1 MSGAR
6 GADVADQPPAA
17 AAEALDTNYG
27 ETGFAKRLGF
37 GARPALLLIDL
48 VEAYFRDGSPLY
60 HAEYRPVLRSALRIR
75 EAAHTAG
82 IPVIVTRVEYHKG
95 GIDGGVFFLKAR
107 LPLLC
112 FEAGNPLGDFPAGL
126 TIGANDVVLTKK
138 YPSAFF
144 ASPLAAMLSARS
156 IDTVLITG
164 VSTSGCVRATAVDAC
179 SSGFRP
185 MVVREAVGD
194 RHPAPHEANLF
205 DINAKYGDVVSEA
218 ETLQYLATLPA
229 R

>member
-1 MSGAR
+1 MKIETMDS
-6 GADVADQPPAA
+6 
-17 AAEALDTNYG
+17 LDSNYSA
-27 ETGFAKRLGF
+27 TGFSNRLGF
-37 GARPALLLIDL
+37 GKKPALLVIDL

-60 HAEYRPVLRSALRIR
+60 HPDYEPVLRSALRIR
-75 EAAHTAG
+75 DAAHKAK
-82 IPVIVTRVEYHKG
+82 IPVIVTRIEFHKG

-112 FEAGNPLGDFPAGL
+112 FEAGNPLGDFPRGL
-126 TIGANDVVLTKK
+126 KIGPDDVILTKK

-144 ASPLAAMLSARS
+144 SSPLAAMLTARG

-218 ETLQYLATLPA
+218 ETLEYLAALPV

>member
-1 MSGAR
+1 MNSVR
-6 GADVADQPPAA
+6 GADVIDQVSAA
-17 AAEALDTNYG
+17 PLESLDTNYG
-27 ETGFAKRLGF
+27 ETGFSRRLGF
-37 GARPALLLIDL
+37 GTNPALLLIDL

-60 HAEYRPVLRSALRIR
+60 HASYKPVLQSALRIR
-75 EAAHTAG
+75 DAAHKAK
-82 IPVIVTRVEYHKG
+82 IPVVATRVEFHKG
-95 GIDGGVFFLKAR
+95 GIDGGVFFQKAR

-112 FEAGNPLGDFPAGL
+112 FEAGNPLGDFPDGL
-126 TIGANDVVLTKK
+126 TIGPDDIVVTKK

-144 ASPLAAMLSARS
+144 ASHLAAMLTARG

-218 ETLQYLATLPA
+218 ETLKYLAKLPV

>member
-1 MSGAR
+1 VVNQIS
-6 GADVADQPPAA
+6 PALL
-17 AAEALDTNYG
+17 EPLDTNYG
-27 ETGFAKRLGF
+27 DTGFSKRLGF
-37 GARPALLLIDL
+37 GNKPALLVIDL

-60 HAEYRPVLRSALRIR
+60 HASYKPVLQSALHIR
-75 EAAHTAG
+75 DAAHKAR
-82 IPVIVTRVEYHKG
+82 IPVIITRVEFHKG
-95 GIDGGVFFLKAR
+95 GIDGGVFFQKAR

-126 TIGANDVVLTKK
+126 TIGPDDIVLTKK

-144 ASPLAAMLSARS
+144 ASHLAAMLTTRG

-164 VSTSGCVRATAVDAC
+164 VSTSGCVRATVVDAC

-194 RHPAPHEANLF
+194 RHPTPHEANLF
-205 DINAKYGDVVSEA
+205 DIDAKYGDVVSEA
-218 ETLQYLATLPA
+218 ETLQYLATLPI